1 MSVFKMVSLA
11 FAFGLLV
18 SSASAQS
25 TCARRDELIKV
36 LDEKYHE
43 ASSGFGTVGE
53 VSVIEVYTSD
63 RGTFTIL
70 SSQPN
75 GISCIIATGQNWE
88 PLSPPKKVTSL

>member
-1 MSVFKMVSLA
+1 MSVFKVFSLG
-11 FAFGLLV
+11 FAFGLLI
-18 SSASAQS
+18 SSAVAQS

-36 LDEKYHE
+36 LDQKYHE
-43 ASSGFGTVGE
+43 ASRGFGTVGE
-53 VSVIEVYTSD
+53 VSVIEVYTSE

-88 PLSPPKKVTSL
+88 PLGPPKKVTSL